1 MATNAV
7 NERDKLLDATVP
19 RLIDPYGVEPL
30 TVTGSTSLLRYV
42 ATPAAPTVLVPVS
55 TISIFSTNTR
65 GAEVSWSILGNPQG
79 VSLQTNTGAA
89 TILTYTTG
97 LTQDTV
103 TVRASIVTPL
113 YSPTSLTKDFI
124 LTKQVPSQTIKNLLI
139 YRRDP
144 VTAPPA
150 TPTGGTYVFSTGVV
164 SAPSGWS
171 VSIPTGTDPVYSS
184 VCQVQSYN
192 DQSSTTIPITQTW
205 SLPTVAMQDGA
216 PGDAVD
222 IVFIRSATQLTT
234 PPTPSIDTPPG
245 WESNVGN
252 LPSTPIGAPIWS
264 STGTKATGSLE
275 YVWNTP
281 VQQSGTAIAE
291 LTIYKRQ
298 PAPPD
303 PAPATPVGG
312 SYNFSTKFLTTPQG
326 WFQSFPEGE
335 DPVYTS
341 RAVVSTSDQTAII
354 SVTQWSTPVLT
365 VQNGQDASV
374 TVPNI
379 KLAIESASSTTI
391 SLQNHSEFFKSTAS
405 NDTGVFIGG
414 GGLYGKKNGITT
426 FGISATTGDAV
437 FHGNITGG
445 ANIDITGQ
453 ATFKGNVPQGGIP
466 VAAYA
471 EVTNTSGQDV
481 GFYATISRSGQV
493 SSPSVY
499 SSAIQGRVTG
509 SSSTYTV
516 GVLGAN
522 TSSSSTAW
530 AGYFVSSS
538 LQYNALK
545 AEGRV
550 LLNGAISAPTY
561 IGGDNTSLI
570 NWPHFYAAQDRCQ
583 FKNSTD
589 TYNCFEIYG
598 TYPVLRLSHQAY
610 SNQWLLKH
618 DNTNLVIQYNNAN
631 NDLILSSQGDLTAR
645 GNVTAYSDSLI
656 KQDVAPISNATFKLK
671 QINGY
676 QYKNLLANKLDCGII
691 AQEVEKILP
700 ELVQVGLTEFEG
712 TALKTVNYNG
722 LVALL
727 VASNRELI
735 SRVEA
740 LEKYIHDNANNRGDN
755 STTDTE

>member
-124 LTKQVPSQTIKNLLI
+124 LTKQVPSQTIKNLLV
-139 YRRDP
+139 YRRG
-144 VTAPPA
+144 TAQPA

-192 DQSSTTIPITQTW
+192 DQSSTAIPITQTW

-222 IVFIRSATQLTT
+222 IVFIRSATQPTI
-234 PPTPSIDTPPG
+234 PTPSIGTPTG
-245 WESNVGN
+245 WESNVQA

-264 STGTKATGSLE
+264 STGTKATGSIN

-298 PAPPD
+298 TAPPD

-312 SYNFSTKFLTTPQG
+312 SYNFSSKTLSPPIG
-326 WFQSFPEGE
+326 WQSAFPSGT

-341 RAVVSTSDQTAII
+341 RAVVSTSVETASI

-365 VQNGQDASV
+365 VQDGAPGERGSIQATFTGYFSWNDTTVNNLLDINGYGIPMRFDSV
-374 TVPNI
+374 T
-379 KLAIESASSTTI
+379 LRSTVV
-391 SLQNHSEFFKSTAS
+391 EP
-405 NDTGVFIGG
+405 VFIQTKIYDGQG
-414 GGLYGKKNGITT
+414 WILPGQIIDGNLIVKGTILADR
-426 FGISATTGDAV
+426 ISANGVLANGLSVTNIGGDTANSKNIFVNTNLSTGYTFLTPCSSIVTNTPNGTHTAGLVGKAIGAAFTNVGVMGNAEASAINNIGVIGVALGTTGERHGGAFAGTTQDILLGGSNRLKYSTDVIIGAQTGKLLFSLGSEISHV
-437 FHGNITGG
+437 EFSNSGDILAKGNITAYGSL
-445 ANIDITGQ
+445 ASFSDKTIKENI
-453 ATFKGNVPQGGIP
+453 
-466 VAAYA
+466 
-471 EVTNTSGQDV
+471 S
-481 GFYATISRSGQV
+481 
-493 SSPSVY
+493 
-499 SSAIQGRVTG
+499 
-509 SSSTYTV
+509 
-516 GVLGAN
+516 
-522 TSSSSTAW
+522 
-530 AGYFVSSS
+530 
-538 LQYNALK
+538 
-545 AEGRV
+545 
-550 LLNGAISAPTY
+550 
-561 IGGDNTSLI
+561 
-570 NWPHFYAAQDRCQ
+570 
-583 FKNSTD
+583 
-589 TYNCFEIYG
+589 
-598 TYPVLRLSHQAY
+598 
-610 SNQWLLKH
+610 
-618 DNTNLVIQYNNAN
+618 
-631 NDLILSSQGDLTAR
+631 
-645 GNVTAYSDSLI
+645 
-656 KQDVAPISNATFKLK
+656 PISNATFKLK

-740 LEKYIHDNANNRGDN
+740 LEKYIHDNANNRGNN